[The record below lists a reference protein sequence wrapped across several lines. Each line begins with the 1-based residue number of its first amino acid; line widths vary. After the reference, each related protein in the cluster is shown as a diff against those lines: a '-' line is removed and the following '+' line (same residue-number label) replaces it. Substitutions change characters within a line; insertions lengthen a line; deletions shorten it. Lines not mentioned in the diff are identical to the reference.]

1 MASITAKS
9 DLSISEDG
17 RMNSKITVRVATA
30 SKSALV
36 ILGCLTVAACA
47 NRQQSESQMLASH
60 DYRLRH
66 PIVITEEPETLDL
79 PIGQN
84 TRNLYGPIE
93 GTIAAFAVE
102 SRRKG
107 NGSVEI
113 LVPSGG
119 ANEAAVHAVTPD
131 IRQALQ
137 RGGLGR
143 SQIST
148 RTYAVQD
155 ASADA
160 PIRLSYAS
168 MKATAGECGS
178 WPKNI
183 GGGIGENTEYENFGC
198 ATQSNLAAIVDNP
211 SDLLT
216 PRAMTPADQ
225 NRRAVIIE
233 NYRKGEVTTSE
244 YTEGVGAEI
253 SE

>member
-1 MASITAKS
+1 
-9 DLSISEDG
+9 
-17 RMNSKITVRVATA
+17 MNTNTTVRAATV
-30 SKSALV
+30 SRSALV
-36 ILGCLTVAACA
+36 LLGCLIMGGC
-47 NRQQSESQMLASH
+47 QGSQSQSQILASN

-79 PIGQN
+79 PIGRN
-84 TRNLYGPIE
+84 TRRLYGPVE
-93 GTIAAFAVE
+93 GTVTQFAME

-107 NGSVEI
+107 NGAVEI

-119 ANEAAVHAVTPD
+119 ANESAVHAVTGN
-131 IRQALQ
+131 IRTALQ

-148 RTYAVQD
+148 RTYAVND
-155 ASADA
+155 PTADA
-160 PIRLSYAS
+160 PIRLSYAR
-168 MKATAGECGS
+168 MQATAGPCGN

-183 GGGIGENTEYENFGC
+183 GGGFGANIEYENFGC
-198 ATQSNLAAIVDNP
+198 ATQSNLAAMVENP

-225 NRRAVIIE
+225 RRRAVVIE
-233 NYRKGEVTTSE
+233 NYRKGDVTSGE
-244 YTEGVGAEI
+244 YEEGVGAEV

>member
-1 MASITAKS
+1 
-9 DLSISEDG
+9 
-17 RMNSKITVRVATA
+17 MNTNNTVRVAAA

-36 ILGCLTVAACA
+36 VLGCLVMAGC
-47 NRQQSESQMLASH
+47 QGSQSQSQMLASH

-79 PIGQN
+79 PIGRN
-84 TRNLYGPIE
+84 TRRLYGPVE
-93 GTIAAFAVE
+93 DTITAFAVN

-107 NGSVEI
+107 DGAVEI

-119 ANEAAVHAVTPD
+119 ANESAVHAISGD
-131 IRQALQ
+131 IRAALQ

-148 RTYAVQD
+148 RTYAVND
-155 ASADA
+155 RAADA
-160 PIRLSYAS
+160 PIRLSYAR
-168 MKATAGECGS
+168 MQATAGSCGS
-178 WPKNI
+178 WPRNI
-183 GGGIGENTEYENFGC
+183 GGSGFGENTEYENFGC
-198 ATQSNLAAIVDNP
+198 ATQSNLAAMVENP

-225 NRRAVIIE
+225 ARRAVVIE
-233 NYRKGEVTTSE
+233 NYRKGDVTAGD
-244 YTEGVGAEI
+244 YQEGVGAQV

>member
-1 MASITAKS
+1 
-9 DLSISEDG
+9 
-17 RMNSKITVRVATA
+17 MNTNNTVRVAAA
-30 SKSALV
+30 SRSAIVL
-36 ILGCLTVAACA
+36 LGCLVMAGCQGAQT
-47 NRQQSESQMLASH
+47 QSQILASN

-79 PIGQN
+79 PIGRN
-84 TRNLYGPIE
+84 TRRLYGPVE
-93 GTIAAFAVE
+93 GTVTAFAID

-107 NGSVEI
+107 DGNVEI

-119 ANEAAVHAVTPD
+119 ANESAVHAVTGN
-131 IRQALQ
+131 IRTALQ

-148 RTYAVQD
+148 RTYAVND
-155 ASADA
+155 PTADA
-160 PIRLSYAS
+160 PIRLSYAR
-168 MKATAGECGS
+168 MQATAGPCGN

-183 GGGIGENTEYENFGC
+183 GGGIGENIEYENFGC
-198 ATQSNLAAIVDNP
+198 ATQSNLAAMVENP

-225 NRRAVIIE
+225 RRRAVVIE
-233 NYRKGEVTTSE
+233 NYRKGDVTSGE
-244 YTEGVGAEI
+244 YQEGVGAEV

>member
-1 MASITAKS
+1 
-9 DLSISEDG
+9 
-17 RMNSKITVRVATA
+17 MNTYNTVRVAAA
-30 SKSALV
+30 SRSALV
-36 ILGCLTVAACA
+36 LLGCLVMAGCQGAQT
-47 NRQQSESQMLASH
+47 QSQILASN

-79 PIGQN
+79 PIGRN
-84 TRNLYGPIE
+84 TRRLYGPVE
-93 GTIAAFAVE
+93 GTVTAFAID

-107 NGSVEI
+107 DGNVEI

-119 ANEAAVHAVTPD
+119 ANESAVHAVTGN
-131 IRQALQ
+131 IRTALQ

-148 RTYAVQD
+148 RTYAVND
-155 ASADA
+155 PTADA
-160 PIRLSYAS
+160 PIRLSYAR
-168 MKATAGECGS
+168 MQATAGPCGN

-183 GGGIGENTEYENFGC
+183 GGGFGENIEYENFGC
-198 ATQSNLAAIVDNP
+198 ATQSNLAAMVENP

-225 NRRAVIIE
+225 RRRAVVIE
-233 NYRKGEVTTSE
+233 NYRKGDVTSGE
-244 YTEGVGAEI
+244 YQEGVGAEV